1 MNEVY
6 TLLFLFLVLGGL
18 GYKLLETMLD
28 APTAFLISMVLA
40 TSFCFASI
48 KLKEGIAFDTS
59 FSNLVLDGNTSV
71 GPYSYEDGGGSY
83 YDSYL
88 GRNITNNQ
96 NRAFFRFRDLNIK
109 TGRVY
114 GNVAGAY
121 RS

>member
-1 MNEVY
+1 MY

-18 GYKLLETMLD
+18 GYKLLENILD

-40 TSFCFASI
+40 TSVCFASI
-48 KLKEGIAFDTS
+48 KLKEGISFDTT

-71 GPYSYEDGGGSY
+71 GPNSYEDGNSSY
-83 YDSYL
+83 YDNYI
-88 GRNITNNQ
+88 GRWVGNNE
-96 NRAFFRFRDLNIK
+96 NRAFFRFRDLNVK

-121 RS
+121 RN